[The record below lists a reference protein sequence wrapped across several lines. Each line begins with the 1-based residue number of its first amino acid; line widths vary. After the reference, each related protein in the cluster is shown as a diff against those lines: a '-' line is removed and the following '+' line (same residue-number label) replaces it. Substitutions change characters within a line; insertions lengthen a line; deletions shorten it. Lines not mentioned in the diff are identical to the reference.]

1 MYNAYRKNKS
11 NIMDIIDPYYGYDR
25 IKCFAYLD
33 DLIDKKTG
41 ESFINDNFIR
51 NKLKMHTDSTTTLH
65 SNQEGSKQTR
75 SREIGSSTRGVMAGL
90 PVHLCIKHDK
100 LQLDFNLS
108 TLVDGH
114 NAFPTRLSELE
125 DRLNILSYHLGFN
138 CWNSFYIESVEL
150 ALQFQSSTP
159 IESITNSLGRNNKK
173 NTRQHQEYGVRY
185 TNLSESSSIQ
195 VYSVNQKNQDYYSD
209 GKVRRSNRLQKLK
222 EQGLDTIRVE
232 LRKNFSKI
240 HPSYTIQSLRNP
252 EFRLILFSIF
262 KKEWDKITPIYF
274 DLFASLQ
281 NLDIT
286 TVLLDC
292 NTRDEFKKTIL
303 AFGYAVLQNPLV
315 DIIKRKKIKNKYRLV
330 DDLSMCEQT
339 LQAMLDTYSFSEHC
353 KTQIRGL
360 LDTYI
365 EQLLFELC

>member
-1 MYNAYRKNKS
+1 
-11 NIMDIIDPYYGYDR
+11 MDIIDPYFGYDR
-25 IKCFAYLD
+25 IKCFISLE

-41 ESFINDNFIR
+41 KSYITDNFIR
-51 NKLKMHTDSTTTLH
+51 NKLKIHTNSTTTLH
-65 SNQEGSKQTR
+65 SKRDGSKQTI
-75 SREIGSSTRGVMAGL
+75 SREIGSSMRGVMEGL
-90 PVHLCIKHDK
+90 PVQICIKNDTLH
-100 LQLDFNLS
+100 LDFNLS

-114 NAFPTRLSELE
+114 NAFPTRLCELE
-125 DRLNILSYHLGFN
+125 DRLNILSGHLGFS
-138 CWNSFYIESVEL
+138 CWNKFYIESVEL
-150 ALQFQSSTP
+150 AVQFQSSTP
-159 IESITNSLGRNNKK
+159 IVSITNSLGRNNKI
-173 NTRQHQEYGVRY
+173 NSRQHQDYGIRY

-195 VYSVNQKNQDYYSD
+195 VYSVNEKNEEYCSKGIVD
-209 GKVRRSNRLQKLK
+209 RSKRLQKIK

-232 LRKNFSKI
+232 LRKNFSKTY
-240 HPSYTIQSLRNP
+240 PSYTIQSLRNP
-252 EFRLILFSIF
+252 DFRLILFSIF

-286 TVLLDC
+286 SVLLDC
-292 NTRDEFKKTIL
+292 NTRDDFKKTIL

-315 DIIKRKKIKNKYRLV
+315 DIITRKKIKNKYRLV

-339 LQAMLDTYSFSEHC
+339 LQAMLDTYSFTEHC
-353 KTQIRGL
+353 KTQINGL